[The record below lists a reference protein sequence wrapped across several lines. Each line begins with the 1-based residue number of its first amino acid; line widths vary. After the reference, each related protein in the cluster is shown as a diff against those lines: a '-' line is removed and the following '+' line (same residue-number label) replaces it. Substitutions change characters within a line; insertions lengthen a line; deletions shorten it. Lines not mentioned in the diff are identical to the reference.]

1 ACALTIQNQ
10 LAATPGVADASVNY
24 ATGKATATIDES
36 KVRVADL
43 VQAVRD
49 AGYDCGNATMSFGI
63 TGLHYATGTVA
74 LEREV
79 GRLTGVLSAVANQA
93 TEQLTVQYV
102 PGMVSAREME
112 DAVERAGFTVS
123 ERLAEQDPV
132 ERARMQRQREMRGL
146 KRRFVVAAI

>member
-1 ACALTIQNQ
+1 AGSSPSGAGMGRARVSALGTTSMADNRVTLPVEGMTCGACALTIQKQ
-10 LAATPGVADASVNY
+10 LAATPGVTDASVNY

-49 AGYDCGNATMSFGI
+49 AGYDCGNVTMSFGI

-79 GRLTGVLSAVANQA
+79 SRLTGVLSAVANQA
-93 TEQLTVQYV
+93 TEQPTV
-102 PGMVSAREME
+102 
-112 DAVERAGFTVS
+112 
-123 ERLAEQDPV
+123 
-132 ERARMQRQREMRGL
+132 
-146 KRRFVVAAI
+146 